1 MQLMDTFFI
10 FILFIYFFFF
20 GGGGGVFQIL
30 ETERSGIW
38 SKSMLRIQG

>member
-10 FILFIYFFFF
+10 FILFIYLFFF
-20 GGGGGVFQIL
+20 GGGGVFQIL

>member
-30 ETERSGIW
+30 EIERLGIW
-38 SKSMLRIQG
+38 SKSMVRIQG